1 VRINLAEPKVDE
13 SYKELAEYAE
23 KLPAQVYDPTS
34 SHVCCVVGE
43 SAFLLHLLRFSPWV
57 FFFSFQQEELFQSV
71 PERAESCAWFNRFI
85 VRILMEYRASN
96 FEEKWCVGRL
106 RFFRNFFF
114 FFFRFGMTSFVRVR
128 RRQRMNRRLAEIV
141 DKPSFVGDIVMESVD
156 LTNQMPVIQP
166 IQLLKA
172 KAPYEIRAECD
183 VVYNG
188 GATCTVRTS
197 VFGLSVSMT
206 VALDHL
212 SGRVLF
218 ICPSGPDPIC
228 TISFR
233 QQPYTKFSV
242 VPAVASRRIRHLP
255 AVSGYIVQALTRIVA
270 TDTVLPNGV
279 CFHIPLK
286 STMTTSGRNM
296 DLSTIR
302 KVRTR
307 LQKEALERL
316 EKTQREAH
324 AENAAAHQAMQEF
337 EPIVH
342 ANGGNDHHAA
352 PVAHSKSAPAAVSS
366 SSSTSAAAGAATPAA
381 GTAAAAAAA
390 QQQQQAHGG
399 GWGVGALLGA
409 VGTRVKEARQRQLA
423 RAQAELEKER
433 EKRQKLAEDRKERER
448 LREVARQ
455 AAKAARQQSLAPSSI
470 DPHHAVGVAAGAAAV
485 STAALAV
492 SDDESD
498 DASLGADEPFDGEK
512 HAELARD
519 AEPLKKADSLPE
531 GRTFSD
537 MVDKQREHAPVAAAA
552 RAAAF
557 YAAHA
562 AAPDDEPVIGS
573 LASSS
578 QHVITPVDIP
588 PRSASAEAVL
598 PHHPDAAAAKALTP
612 RSASL
617 DRLVISTTTHNK
629 PDEAPVVDAASAEV
643 LPVPPPKRKHADSV
657 DKQAEAAAVH
667 VNSTVATVVPAM
679 AEVSSKPIV
688 VEAPPKALSPE
699 PTTHVVPPTSLSPAP
714 VQQHSPTVPPKS
726 LSPAPTVVPP
736 KSLSP
741 APAHD
746 SSTMPPKS
754 LSPAPAPTTVPPKS
768 VSPAPSSDAA
778 PPVVPPKSAPHAP
791 AHKSDVE
798 PVVPPKPA
806 AKPDAKAAPALP
818 AKAEPKHEPPPA
830 VPPKHADAHAHKLEP
845 APALP
850 PKHDNAAKAANRKSL
865 ELNRAAVDS
874 ALGKAGDR
882 RSADLTKQAGEF
894 VVVAAAAT
902 AAAPIVDKPLPTKP
916 TEPLALSP
924 TVSSS
929 PPDSPPTLSPP
940 AIEVEP
946 AFETPLSPRNN
957 EHGGILS
964 DNESDLDGPLS
975 FEFGSTTQ
983 EVLGSGTEDIDLLA
997 DSIFGDTPAP
1007 RSAPTVGLFPGI
1019 SGTASLSHAH
1029 TSTSPPRTGMVGKA
1043 SGFATRLIKSG
1054 KTVVK
1059 KTIDYSDLDDLFGPS
1074 HPGNSI
1080 NSSNSNNNNNN
1091 NSNGNA
1097 SRARA
1102 NATASAGTTT
1112 PSKNGSAAPAVARRM
1127 WTTFLERTWWET
1139 RSRRPSAA
1147 TPTGGKQSKLKALLT
1162 RRKPTAAETNN
1173 K

>member
-1 VRINLAEPKVDE
+1 
-13 SYKELAEYAE
+13 
-23 KLPAQVYDPTS
+23 
-34 SHVCCVVGE
+34 
-43 SAFLLHLLRFSPWV
+43 
-57 FFFSFQQEELFQSV
+57 
-71 PERAESCAWFNRFI
+71 
-85 VRILMEYRASN
+85 
-96 FEEKWCVGRL
+96 
-106 RFFRNFFF
+106 
-114 FFFRFGMTSFVRVR
+114 
-128 RRQRMNRRLAEIV
+128 MNRRLAEIV

-166 IQLLKA
+166 IQLLKP

-337 EPIVH
+337 EPIMH
-342 ANGGNDHHAA
+342 ANGSSGDHAA
-352 PVAHSKSAPAAVSS
+352 PTHTKSAPAA
-366 SSSTSAAAGAATPAA
+366 T
-381 GTAAAAAAA
+381 TAAAAATTATPAAAAGSTAATAAAAA
-390 QQQQQAHGG
+390 QHGGG

-455 AAKAARQQSLAPSSI
+455 AAKQARQQSTAPSSI
-470 DPHHAVGVAAGAAAV
+470 DPHHAVGVAAGVAAV

-498 DASLGADEPFDGEK
+498 DASEEPFDGEK

-519 AEPLKKADSLPE
+519 EPLKKAESAPE
-531 GRTFSD
+531 GRTFSE
-537 MVDKQREHAPVAAAA
+537 MVPDKHRDHPPVAAAA

-562 AAPDDEPVIGS
+562 AAPDDQPVIGT
-573 LASSS
+573 LASST
-578 QHVITPVDIP
+578 QHVITSDGLPHVDIP
-588 PRSASAEAVL
+588 PRSASAEPSL
-598 PHHPDAAAAKALTP
+598 PHQDPPAKVLTP

-617 DRLVISTTTHNK
+617 ECLVIT
-629 PDEAPVVDAASAEV
+629 APQPNEKAAAAVDATVGDSDDA
-643 LPVPPPKRKHADSV
+643 LPVPPPKRKHGDSI
-657 DKQAEAAAVH
+657 DKHSEAAVVH
-667 VNSTVATVVPAM
+667 VNSAVATVVPAV
-679 AEVSSKPIV
+679 AEVSSKPIA
-688 VEAPPKALSPE
+688 VEVDAPPKA
-699 PTTHVVPPTSLSPAP
+699 T
-714 VQQHSPTVPPKS
+714 
-726 LSPAPTVVPP
+726 SPAPTHVEVPPKAVSPAPTPVVVPP
-736 KSLSP
+736 KSVSP
-741 APAHD
+741 AP
-746 SSTMPPKS
+746 TPVV
-754 LSPAPAPTTVPPKS
+754 VPPKS
-768 VSPAPSSDAA
+768 VSPAPSPAHDSPVVPPKAVSPAPPSDVA

-806 AKPDAKAAPALP
+806 AKADAKPALP
-818 AKAEPKHEPPPA
+818 AKTEPKHEPPPA
-830 VPPKHADAHAHKLEP
+830 VPPKHADAHAHKPEP

-850 PKHDNAAKAANRKSL
+850 PKHDAATKAANRKSL
-865 ELNRAAVDS
+865 ELNRATIDS
-874 ALGKAGDR
+874 AFGKAGDR
-882 RSADLTKQAGEF
+882 RSAEF
-894 VVVAAAAT
+894 TAPTRTSAT
-902 AAAPIVDKPLPTKP
+902 IVDKPAAAPAAAA
-916 TEPLALSP
+916 EMVLSP

-929 PPDSPPTLSPP
+929 PPDSPPTMSPP
-940 AIEVEP
+940 VIEVEP

-957 EHGGILS
+957 DHGGILS

-975 FEFGSTTQ
+975 FEFGSNTQ

-997 DSIFGDTPAP
+997 DSIFGDVSAPAT

-1019 SGTASLSHAH
+1019 SGTASMSHAQ

-1074 HPGNSI
+1074 HQSNNNNS
-1080 NSSNSNNNNNN
+1080 SSNSNNNNSS

-1102 NATASAGTTT
+1102 NATASVGTAT
-1112 PSKNGSAAPAVARRM
+1112 PSKNNGSATSTAAHVDDIFGENLVGDAM
-1127 WTTFLERTWWET
+1127 ST
-1139 RSRRPSAA
+1139 SSVA
-1147 TPTGGKQSKLKALLT
+1147 TPTGSGKQSKLKALLT
-1162 RRKPTAAETNN
+1162 RRKPTAAETSTTH